1 MNVTV
6 NNTVYSES
14 HPFEYCKE
22 FKTIL
27 EYDMDDQCAFNHAG
41 RLCGSYK
48 ANYSVAIGSSH
59 CMHCHNSNSVALL
72 IFFAAAGFLLML
84 FIGILNLAVAEGM
97 INGFIFYAN
106 IVWKYQSI
114 LFPEK
119 LHNKLFYLKIF
130 IAWLNLDFGIDTC
143 LNEDLNAFWKTWL

>member
-1 MNVTV
+1 
-6 NNTVYSES
+6 
-14 HPFEYCKE
+14 
-22 FKTIL
+22 
-27 EYDMDDQCAFNHAG
+27 
-41 RLCGSYK
+41 
-48 ANYSVAIGSSH
+48 
-59 CMHCHNSNSVALL
+59 
-72 IFFAAAGFLLML
+72 ML

-130 IAWLNLDFGIDTC
+130 IAWLNLDFGIDTR
-143 LNEDLNAFWKTWL
+143 LIKDLNAFWKTWLQFVFPLCIGPLQD